1 MGCCQSRTDET
12 EFRNSI
18 SSVILSKSQPE
29 ELTTNN
35 EPEHEIE
42 EIIAGDQAQEKAES
56 NLIKFSPLIMQ
67 GIMKY
72 TMNFLKTAPTIP
84 IDPNII
90 PEFEGLENIGLL
102 ESRRDSIISEKLRQ
116 ADAILHI
123 SQEFETDFEGEG
135 LIVKFQ
141 EYFQDGQKFFAGLT
155 DIDFGVKVP
164 SQKLVEFLNLRAN
177 RIKWDFDLK
186 ALEVEGDFM
195 NDYIQYTR
203 IENPKIFR
211 KFYVERRLTKKYKN
225 QIIILS
231 FSVDYDPVAVPKH
244 VNRMA
249 TEGINLLTA
258 YYIKQLHGRTT
269 MSVVYLYENTEFAEV
284 EEKIKVSEGKNWVN
298 TFKKMLFK
306 P

>member
-1 MGCCQSRTDET
+1 MDET
-12 EFRNSI
+12 ELRNSI
-18 SSVILSKSQPE
+18 SGVLLEKSQPE

-35 EPEHEIE
+35 EPEKEIE
-42 EIIAGDQAQEKAES
+42 ELITPDQLQDKAQS

-67 GIMKY
+67 GILKY
-72 TMNFLKTAPTIP
+72 TMKFLKTAPATQ
-84 IDPNII
+84 IDPNLI
-90 PEFEGLENIGLL
+90 PEFEGLDSISLL
-102 ESRRDSIISEKLRQ
+102 ESRRDSILNEKLRQ

-123 SQEFETDFEGEG
+123 SQEFDTDFESEG
-135 LIVKFQ
+135 LVVKFQ
-141 EYFQDGQKFFAGLT
+141 EYFQDSQKFYAGLT

-164 SQKLVEFLNLRAN
+164 SKKLVEFLNLRAN

-203 IENPKIFR
+203 IENPKVFR
-211 KFYVERRLTKKYKN
+211 KFYVERRLTKKHRN
-225 QIIILS
+225 QVLILS

-258 YYIKQLHGRTT
+258 YYIKQFHDRTT
-269 MSVVYLYENTEFAEV
+269 MSVVALYENTEFAAV

-306 P
+306 S

>member
-1 MGCCQSRTDET
+1 MGCCQGRTDET

-18 SSVILSKSQPE
+18 SNDIPSKSQPE

-35 EPEHEIE
+35 EPEHENE
-42 EIIAGDQAQEKAES
+42 EIITADQPQENARS
-56 NLIKFSPLIMQ
+56 VLIKFSPLFMQ
-67 GIMKY
+67 GMLKY
-72 TMNFLKTAPTIP
+72 TMNFLRTAPTIP

-90 PEFEGLENIGLL
+90 PEFEGLESIGIL
-102 ESRRDSIISEKLRQ
+102 ESRRDSILSEKLRQ

-123 SQEFETDFEGEG
+123 SQEFDTDFEGEG
-135 LIVKFQ
+135 LIVKYQ
-141 EYFQDGQKFFAGLT
+141 EYFEDGQKFFAGLT
-155 DIDFGVKVP
+155 DIDFGLKVP

-177 RIKWDFDLK
+177 RIKWDYDLK

-195 NDYIQYTR
+195 NDYIQYSR

-244 VNRMA
+244 VNRIA
-249 TEGINLLTA
+249 SIGINLLTA
-258 YYIKQLHGRTT
+258 YYIKQFYDRTT
-269 MSVVYLYENTEFAEV
+269 MSVVYLYENTEFAAV